1 MLHVNFCSF
10 SGQYFAHSCKNC
22 AALLFLKS
30 YITVF
35 FYIYCHF
42 FLNLC
47 STYPNCF
54 SSFLCSPTTFIVMH
68 QFLVCKNR
76 LGNKPG
82 SDSGQSVRKEQMNN
96 SLEFFG
102 TFRLPYVIALQRQLT
117 AHDLNKVL
125 RKQPCERRANVNKL
139 KIGTFKLLV

>member
-1 MLHVNFCSF
+1 
-10 SGQYFAHSCKNC
+10 
-22 AALLFLKS
+22 
-30 YITVF
+30 
-35 FYIYCHF
+35 
-42 FLNLC
+42 
-47 STYPNCF
+47 
-54 SSFLCSPTTFIVMH
+54 MH

-82 SDSGQSVRKEQMNN
+82 SDSGQSVRKERMNN
-96 SLEFFG
+96 SLEFSG